1 MNTKNSKEQVNLV
14 YLMSNP
20 RWRKH
25 YQTRPRNGIKQFID
39 NSGVYHWDASKKQYE
54 HYAYTDSS
62 REHYSFSGYY
72 TVNSSSRA
80 VGNASYINGQTTTI
94 TEPSFTEKLGNLG
107 REMDAKVRSY
117 EGANGMVRFAN
128 DLGKT
133 STRVKI
139 AGLLVTASSIFLG
152 PEMAPIGVGIFDA
165 GEVLDKTATG
175 LTITKDLSDENL
187 KTAGI
192 RFASELITT
201 KQDGLINN
209 TIMTEAQKLGGKAG
223 SEVLI
228 ESARDSIIKK
238 VNE

>member
-1 MNTKNSKEQVNLV
+1 
-14 YLMSNP
+14 MS
-20 RWRKH
+20 
-25 YQTRPRNGIKQFID
+25 RNG
-39 NSGVYHWDASKKQYE
+39 Y
-54 HYAYTDSS
+54 
-62 REHYSFSGYY
+62 
-72 TVNSSSRA
+72 
-80 VGNASYINGQTTTI
+80 
-94 TEPSFTEKLGNLG
+94 
-107 REMDAKVRSY
+107 
-117 EGANGMVRFAN
+117 
-128 DLGKT
+128 
-133 STRVKI
+133 
-139 AGLLVTASSIFLG
+139 

-175 LTITKDLSDENL
+175 LTITKDLSDGKL